1 MDRGP
6 RRSSPSAVSIR
17 RLRSTST
24 RPDRGGVHPEAFL
37 GTWSG
42 IMQADAYAGFNRLYE
57 PARLPGT
64 IIEAGC
70 WAHWRRKFYEIA
82 VLKEAPLAVE
92 AVTRIDAIFAIERTI
107 NGSMPSERQDVR
119 EQTIRPLVDAL
130 VVWLIGQRAAL
141 SSKSETAKAMDY
153 GLKRLPA
160 FTRFLHDGRVCLSNN
175 AAERAM
181 RCIAIGRKN
190 WTFRRLGRWWPPRRG
205 DLHPDRDLQAQR
217 RRSPRLARGCP
228 QAPAGPP
235 RQAHPRASAVELV
248 ARDRNRSR
256 RLSKPVLVS
265 SETYKAV
272 FTGCFRGGAGH
283 ATRR

>member
-1 MDRGP
+1 
-6 RRSSPSAVSIR
+6 
-17 RLRSTST
+17 
-24 RPDRGGVHPEAFL
+24 
-37 GTWSG
+37 
-42 IMQADAYAGFNRLYE
+42 
-57 PARLPGT
+57 
-64 IIEAGC
+64 
-70 WAHWRRKFYEIA
+70 
-82 VLKEAPLAVE
+82 
-92 AVTRIDAIFAIERTI
+92 
-107 NGSMPSERQDVR
+107 
-119 EQTIRPLVDAL
+119 
-130 VVWLIGQRAAL
+130 
-141 SSKSETAKAMDY
+141 MDY

-190 WTFRRLGRWWPPRRG
+190 WTFAGSDAGGRRAAAIYTLIETCKLNDVDPR
-205 DLHPDRDLQAQR
+205 AW
-217 RRSPRLARGCP
+217 LARCP

-272 FTGCFRGGAGH
+272 FTGCFL
-283 ATRR
+283 